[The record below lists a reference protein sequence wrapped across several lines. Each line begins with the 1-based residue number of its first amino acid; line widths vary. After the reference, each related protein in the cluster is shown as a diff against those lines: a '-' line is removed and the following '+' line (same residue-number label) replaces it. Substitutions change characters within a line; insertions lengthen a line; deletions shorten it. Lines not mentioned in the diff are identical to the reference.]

1 MSSNVNR
8 LKDFYTIADFYN
20 FIKNPENSVAPQRLF
35 SIVPFV
41 AQDGS
46 AIPNTVIEQD
56 GELFSRSNLER
67 FSLAVQ
73 YIELPNFSMSQGNI
87 QSSYTVDTPIGA
99 WRGINN
105 TTSFVSSNEI
115 KFHLLEM
122 QDPII
127 ENWIFEWY
135 MACLQTKCG
144 NGNNDTANK
153 KYYMYP
159 FPRLNLAIKYYRM
172 DQMIPSKI
180 YDYEEYE
187 EEEMEKMVKTIKP
200 TFIYWIT
207 GAYPD
212 DMETFKYKH
221 GEADAGSVM
230 RSVTFAFN
238 MMICITEKT
247 AATYKLSELF
257 KNGVELDT
265 QIIKDNAPIYTHFPK
280 KYTDK
285 KKELSKKSEN
295 IKHYVYDIYAK
306 SNSNN
311 GNGNNLLGK
320 LLDKFVDFRRRI

>member
-144 NGNNDTANK
+144 NNSTTNK
-153 KYYMYP
+153 KSYMYP

-172 DQMIPSKI
+172 DQMTPRY
-180 YDYEEYE
+180 YDWDTDDEN
-187 EEEMEKMVKTIKP
+187 VGIVKP

-221 GEADAGSVM
+221 GETDAGSVM

-238 MMICITEKT
+238 MMTCVTEETKDI
-247 AATYKLSELF
+247 YKLSELF
-257 KNGVELDT
+257 DNGIELYPPSNDES
-265 QIIKDNAPIYTHFPK
+265 KKPIYTHFPK

-311 GNGNNLLGK
+311 GKDNNLLGN